1 MNTISERIKEIR
13 GVLGLSQKDFAE
25 KVGLKWHQI
34 KDIETE
40 KTKPSVDLVVKISD
54 IFAIDSWW
62 LLTGKGSMKPQ
73 ASEPSVTPQGDVLSM
88 PLVSHTVQAGR
99 GGGIT
104 GIRYEVVET
113 MTISRSLFKAPP
125 ASAVRIIKVGGYSM
139 APMLYPDSFCIFD
152 ESPLFA
158 ADGLYIINYGNELM
172 VKLLQQD
179 PTGAI
184 HIKSVNPDY
193 QSWVVY
199 PTDQTH
205 FAIIGKVLR
214 III

>member
-13 GVLGLSQKDFAE
+13 GVFSLSQKDFAE
-25 KVGLKWHQI
+25 KMGLKWHQI

-40 KTKPSVDLVVKISD
+40 KTKPSVDLIVKISD
-54 IFAIDSWW
+54 IFSIDSWW
-62 LLTGKGSMKPQ
+62 LLTGKGSMKPE
-73 ASEPSVTPQGDVLSM
+73 AVETAVALQGDVLSM

-99 GGGIT
+99 GGDIG
-104 GIRYEVVET
+104 GVRYEVVET
-113 MTISRSLFKAPP
+113 MAISRSLFKTPP
-125 ASAVRIIKVGGYSM
+125 ASTVRIIKVDGYSM
-139 APMLYPDSFCIFD
+139 VPMLYPDSYCIFD
-152 ESPLFA
+152 EASLFTT
-158 ADGLYIINYGNELM
+158 DGLYIINYGNELM

-179 PTGAI
+179 PSGAV

-193 QSWVVY
+193 QNWIVY

>member
-1 MNTISERIKEIR
+1 MNMGQRLKQVRAET
-13 GVLGLSQKDFAE
+13 GLTQQEFGDKY
-25 KVGLKWHQI
+25 GLKWHTI
-34 KDIETE
+34 KAIETGQQ
-40 KTKPSVDLVVKISD
+40 KISPD
-54 IFAIDSWW
+54 FAEEIEKNLSISGWW

-73 ASEPSVTPQGDVLSM
+73 AVETAVALQGDVLSM

-99 GGGIT
+99 GNDIG

-113 MTISRSLFKAPP
+113 MTISRSLFKSPP
-125 ASAVRIIKVGGYSM
+125 ASAVRIIKVDGYSM
-139 APMLYPDSFCIFD
+139 VPMLYPDSYCIFD
-152 ESPLFA
+152 EAPLFT

-179 PTGAI
+179 PSGAI

-199 PTDQTH
+199 PTDQTY
-205 FAIIGKVLR
+205 FCIIGKVLR